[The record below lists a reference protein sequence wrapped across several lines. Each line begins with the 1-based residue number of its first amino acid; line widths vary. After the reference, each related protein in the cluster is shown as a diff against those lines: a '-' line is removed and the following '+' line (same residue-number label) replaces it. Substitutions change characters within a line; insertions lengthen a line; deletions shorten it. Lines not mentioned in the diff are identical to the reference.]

1 MCASFYTE
9 VTENGGSTW
18 LVKLFK
24 YIIVCH

>member
-24 YIIVCH
+24 